1 MYTKEKEREG
11 KKIIHFRYRTTV
23 LIKKKKRDDAIKG
36 EKKESFARFNES
48 FD

>member
-1 MYTKEKEREG
+1 MYTKEKGEK

-23 LIKKKKRDDAIKG
+23 LIKKKKERDDAIKG